1 MNRLS
6 DLKRMILLL
15 LAGILSA
22 CSHDD
27 LIETRPAENGEPLV
41 LTAVM
46 ADATTGTRATPD
58 NSWEGTETVIVEVID
73 NYDNYDDT
81 TNPDWTQAKRGIYT
95 AGTDGKLTFVS
106 GTQSTWLSDDETKLV
121 RAWHY
126 GDNSTTFSSSWSVQ
140 TNQTD
145 DNYAKS
151 DLLFAQATV
160 VSGRKEIA
168 LKFYHQVAKVVV
180 HVRNVGPVY
189 GSDDVSVTIGY
200 MNNIVMDGTVSTD
213 KISENYLDWTLGN
226 ARGYITAYSLG
237 PKPLASDE
245 NETSLASFA
254 ALVIPQTYNESL
266 LPYLDIKNG
275 LRSYP
280 CYSSTEITWEA
291 GHSYTYEVTIMEEN
305 RVTVDN
311 ITVSGWDNGGNYDL
325 TTTE

>member
-27 LIETRPAENGEPLV
+27 LTETRPAENGEPLV

-58 NSWEGTETVIVEVID
+58 NSWESTETVIVEVID
-73 NYDNYDDT
+73 NYDNT
-81 TNPDWTQAKRGIYT
+81 TTPDWTQAKRGIYT
-95 AGTDGKLTFVS
+95 ASTDGKLTFVS

-160 VSGRKEIA
+160 VSGGEEIA

-189 GSDDVSVTIGY
+189 GSNDVSVTIGE
-200 MNNIVMDGTVSTD
+200 MNNIVMNGTVSTD
-213 KISENYLDWTLGN
+213 NISENYLNWTPGSTM
-226 ARGYITAYSLG
+226 GTITAYSLG

-245 NETSLASFA
+245 NETSLASFT
-254 ALVIPQTYNESL
+254 ALVIPQPVKVNEL
-266 LPYLDIKNG
+266 YLVIRERDSYRCYASKDIVWNV
-275 LRSYP
+275 
-280 CYSSTEITWEA
+280 
-291 GHSYTYEVTIMEEN
+291 GHSYTYEVTITKESGVLVN
-305 RVTVDN
+305 N
-311 ITVSGWDNGGNYDL
+311 IIVSPWTPQDGGSL
-325 TTTE
+325 ETE

>member
-1 MNRLS
+1 
-6 DLKRMILLL
+6 MILLL

-27 LIETRPAENGEPLV
+27 LTETRPAGNGEPLV

-73 NYDNYDDT
+73 NYDDT
-81 TNPDWTQAKRGIYT
+81 TTPDWTQAKRGIYT
-95 AGTDGKLTFVS
+95 AGTDGKLTFTS
-106 GTQSTWLSDDETKLV
+106 GTQSTWLSDNETKLV

-126 GDNSTTFSSSWSVQ
+126 GDNSEERSDSWSVQ

-145 DNYAKS
+145 DNYANS
-151 DLLFAQATV
+151 DLLFAQGK
-160 VSGRKEIA
+160 VSGGQEIA

-189 GSDDVSVTIGY
+189 GSNDVSVTIGE
-200 MNNIVMDGTVSTD
+200 MNNIVMNGTVSTD
-213 KISENYLDWTLGN
+213 NISENYLNWTPGSTM
-226 ARGYITAYSLG
+226 GTITAYSLG

-254 ALVIPQTYNESL
+254 ALVIPQTVKEKEY
-266 LPYLDIKNG
+266 YLVINN
-275 LRSYP
+275 RREYP
-280 CYSSTEITWEA
+280 CYASKDIVWKA
-291 GHSYTYEVTIMEEN
+291 GHSYTYEVTITKESG
-305 RVTVDN
+305 VWVDK
-311 ITVSGWDNGGNYDL
+311 IIVSSWTEQDGGSL
-325 TTTE
+325 ETE

>member
-27 LIETRPAENGEPLV
+27 LTETRPAENSEPLV

-46 ADATTGTRATPD
+46 ADATTDTRATPD

-73 NYDNYDDT
+73 NYDNMT
-81 TNPDWTQAKRGIYT
+81 TPDWTQAKRGIYT
-95 AGTDGKLTFVS
+95 ASTDGKLTFTS
-106 GTQSTWLSDDETKLV
+106 GEQSSWLSDNETKLV

-126 GDNSTTFSSSWSVQ
+126 GNNSEERSDSWSVQ
-140 TNQTD
+140 TNQTG
-145 DNYAKS
+145 DNYANS
-151 DLLFAQATV
+151 DLLFAQTTV
-160 VSGRKEIA
+160 IGRREIA

-189 GSDDVSVTIGY
+189 GSHEVSVTIGER
-200 MNNIVMDGTVSTD
+200 NNIVMNGTVSTD
-213 KISENYLDWTLGN
+213 NMDENYFNWTPGN
-226 ARGYITAYSLG
+226 TMGTITAYSLG
-237 PKPLASDE
+237 PQPLAS
-245 NETSLASFA
+245 NGSETSLASFA
-254 ALVIPQTYNESL
+254 ALVIPQTVESYYY
-266 LPYLDIKNG
+266 YLVIKNG
-275 LRSYP
+275 NARYFG
-280 CYSSTEITWEA
+280 YSSTDITWSA

-311 ITVSGWDNGGNYDL
+311 ITVSGWDNGGNHEL

>member
-1 MNRLS
+1 M
-6 DLKRMILLL
+6 

-27 LIETRPAENGEPLV
+27 LTETRPAGNGEPLV

-46 ADATTGTRATPD
+46 ADATTDTRATPD
-58 NSWEGTETVIVEVID
+58 NSWTGTETVIVEVID
-73 NYDNYDDT
+73 NYDDT
-81 TNPDWTQAKRGIYT
+81 TTPDWTQAKRGIYT
-95 AGTDGKLTFVS
+95 ASTDGKLTFTS
-106 GTQSTWLSDDETKLV
+106 GTQSTWLSDNETKLV

-126 GDNSTTFSSSWSVQ
+126 GDNSEERSDSWSVQ
-140 TNQTD
+140 TNQTG

-151 DLLFAQATV
+151 DLLFAQAT

-213 KISENYLDWTLGN
+213 NISENYLNWTPGSTMET
-226 ARGYITAYSLG
+226 ITAYSLG

-254 ALVIPQTYNESL
+254 ALVIPQTVKSMFS
-266 LPYLDIKNG
+266 YLDIKNG
-275 LRSYP
+275 LSSYP

-291 GHSYTYEVTIMEEN
+291 GHSYTYEVTIMKEN

>member
-27 LIETRPAENGEPLV
+27 LTETRPEGNGEPLV

-73 NYDNYDDT
+73 NYDDT
-81 TNPDWTQAKRGIYT
+81 TTPDWTQAKRGIYT
-95 AGTDGKLTFVS
+95 AGTDGKLTFTS
-106 GTQSTWLSDDETKLV
+106 GEQSSWLSDTETKFV

-126 GDNSTTFSSSWSVQ
+126 GDNSTTLSSSWSVQ

-151 DLLFAQATV
+151 DLLFAQTTV
-160 VSGRKEIA
+160 IGRQEIA

-180 HVRNVGPVY
+180 HIRNVGPVY
-189 GSDDVSVTIGY
+189 GSDGVSVTIGY

-226 ARGYITAYSLG
+226 ARGYIAAYNLS
-237 PKPLASDE
+237 PQPLASDG

-254 ALVIPQTYNESL
+254 ALVIPQTVKNY
-266 LPYLDIKNG
+266 YLVIQNG
-275 LRSYP
+275 LVVYS
-280 CYSSTEITWEA
+280 CYSSTDITWEA
-291 GHSYTYEVTIMEEN
+291 GHSYTYEVTVTGEN
-305 RVTVDN
+305 RVMIDN
-311 ITVSGWDNGGNYDL
+311 ITVSDWGSGGNHEL

>member
-27 LIETRPAENGEPLV
+27 LTETSPVENGEPLV

-46 ADATTGTRATPD
+46 ADATTDTRATPD

-73 NYDNYDDT
+73 NYDNT
-81 TNPDWTQAKRGIYT
+81 TTPDWTQAKKGIYT
-95 AGTDGKLTFVS
+95 AGTDGKLTFTS
-106 GTQSTWLSDDETKLV
+106 GTQSTWLSDNETKLV

-126 GDNSTTFSSSWSVQ
+126 GDNSEEHPDSWSVQ
-140 TNQTD
+140 RNQGTD
-145 DNYAKS
+145 DNYANS
-151 DLLFAQATV
+151 DLLFAQTTV
-160 VSGRKEIA
+160 IGRREIA
-168 LKFYHQVAKVVV
+168 LQFYHQVAKVVV

-189 GSDDVSVTIGY
+189 GSNDVSVTIGE
-200 MNNIVMDGTVSTD
+200 MNNIVMNGTVSTD
-213 KISENYLDWTLGN
+213 NISENYLNWTPGSTM
-226 ARGYITAYSLG
+226 GTITAYSLG

-254 ALVIPQTYNESL
+254 ALVIPQTVESL
-266 LPYLDIKNG
+266 FPYLDIKNG

-280 CYSSTEITWEA
+280 CYSSTELTWEA

-311 ITVSGWDNGGNYDL
+311 ITVSGWDNGGNHEL

>member
-27 LIETRPAENGEPLV
+27 LTETRPSENGEPLV

-73 NYDNYDDT
+73 NYDNT
-81 TNPDWTQAKRGIYT
+81 TTPDWTQAKRGIYT
-95 AGTDGKLTFVS
+95 ASTDGKLTFTS
-106 GTQSTWLSDDETKLV
+106 GEQSSWLSDNETKLV

-126 GDNSTTFSSSWSVQ
+126 GNNSEERSDSWSVQ
-140 TNQTD
+140 TNQTG

-189 GSDDVSVTIGY
+189 GSNDVSVTIGDFNY
-200 MNNIVMDGTVSTD
+200 QVVMDGTVSTD
-213 KISENYLDWTLGN
+213 NISENYLNWTPGSTM
-226 ARGYITAYSLG
+226 GTITAYSLG

-254 ALVIPQTYNESL
+254 ALVIPQTVESL
-266 LPYLDIKNG
+266 FPYLDIKNG

>member
-27 LIETRPAENGEPLV
+27 LTETRPAENGEPLV

-73 NYDNYDDT
+73 NYDNT
-81 TNPDWTQAKRGIYT
+81 TTPDWTQAKRGIYT
-95 AGTDGKLTFVS
+95 AGTDGKLTFTS
-106 GTQSTWLSDDETKLV
+106 GEQSSWLSDNETKLV

-126 GDNSTTFSSSWSVQ
+126 GNNSEERSDSWSVQ

-151 DLLFAQATV
+151 DLLFAQETV
-160 VSGRKEIA
+160 SEGQEIA

-213 KISENYLDWTLGN
+213 NISENYLNWTPGST
-226 ARGYITAYSLG
+226 RGYITAYNLG

-254 ALVIPQTYNESL
+254 ALVIPQTVKENEY
-266 LPYLDIKNG
+266 YLVINNRSEYSCYASKDIVWN
-275 LRSYP
+275 
-280 CYSSTEITWEA
+280 A
-291 GHSYTYEVTIMEEN
+291 GHSYTYEVTITKESGVWVN
-305 RVTVDN
+305 N
-311 ITVSGWDNGGNYDL
+311 VSVSPWTPQDGGSL
-325 TTTE
+325 ETE

>member
-27 LIETRPAENGEPLV
+27 LTETRPAGNGEPLV

-46 ADATTGTRATPD
+46 ADATTDTRATPD

-73 NYDNYDDT
+73 NYDNT
-81 TNPDWTQAKRGIYT
+81 TTPDWTQAKKGIYT
-95 AGTDGKLTFVS
+95 AGTDGKLTFTS
-106 GTQSTWLSDDETKLV
+106 GEQSSWLSDTETKLV

-126 GDNSTTFSSSWSVQ
+126 GDNSTTLSSSWSVQ

-189 GSDDVSVTIGY
+189 ESDDVSVTIGDI
-200 MNNIVMDGTVSTD
+200 NNIVMNGTVSTD
-213 KISENYLDWTLGN
+213 DMDGNYFNWTQGN
-226 ARGYITAYSLG
+226 TMGTITAYSLG
-237 PKPLASDE
+237 PQPLASDG

-254 ALVIPQTYNESL
+254 ALVIPQTVKENEY
-266 LPYLDIKNG
+266 YLVINNRREYSCYASKDIVWK
-275 LRSYP
+275 
-280 CYSSTEITWEA
+280 A
-291 GHSYTYEVTIMEEN
+291 GHSYTYEVTITKESGVWVN
-305 RVTVDN
+305 NV
-311 ITVSGWDNGGNYDL
+311 IVSPWTPQDGGSL
-325 TTTE
+325 ETE

>member
-27 LIETRPAENGEPLV
+27 LTETRPAENGEPLV

-73 NYDNYDDT
+73 NYDDT
-81 TNPDWTQAKRGIYT
+81 TTPDWTLAKKGIYT
-95 AGTDGKLTFVS
+95 ANTDGKLTFTS
-106 GTQSTWLSDDETKLV
+106 SEQSSWLSDTETKLV

-126 GDNSTTFSSSWSVQ
+126 GDDSKVHPDSWSVQ
-140 TNQTD
+140 TNQTG
-145 DNYAKS
+145 DNYANS
-151 DLLFAQATV
+151 DLLFAQTTV
-160 VSGRKEIA
+160 IGQREIA

-189 GSDDVSVTIGY
+189 ESNDVSVTIGDTY
-200 MNNIVMDGTVSTD
+200 NIVMNGTVSTD
-213 KISENYLDWTLGN
+213 NISENYLNWTPGSTM
-226 ARGYITAYSLG
+226 GTITAYSLG
-237 PKPLASDE
+237 PKPLASNE

-254 ALVIPQTYNESL
+254 ALVIPQTVESL
-266 LPYLDIKNG
+266 FPYLVIKNG

-280 CYSSTEITWEA
+280 CYSSTEITWSA
-291 GHSYTYEVTIMEEN
+291 GHSYTYEVTITIEN
-305 RVTVDN
+305 GVTVNN
-311 ITVSGWDNGGNYDL
+311 ITVSDWGNGGNYDL
-325 TTTE
+325 TTE

>member
-27 LIETRPAENGEPLV
+27 LTETRPAGNGEPLV

-46 ADATTGTRATPD
+46 ADATTDTRATPD
-58 NSWEGTETVIVEVID
+58 NSWTGTETVIVEVID
-73 NYDNYDDT
+73 NYDDT
-81 TNPDWTQAKRGIYT
+81 TTPDWTQAKRGIYT
-95 AGTDGKLTFVS
+95 ASTDGKLTFTS
-106 GTQSTWLSDDETKLV
+106 GTQSTWLSDNETKLV

-126 GDNSTTFSSSWSVQ
+126 GDDSEEHPDSWSVQ
-140 TNQTD
+140 RNQGTD
-145 DNYAKS
+145 DNYANS
-151 DLLFAQATV
+151 DLLFAQET
-160 VSGRKEIA
+160 VSGRQEIA

-213 KISENYLDWTLGN
+213 NISENYLNWTPGSTM
-226 ARGYITAYSLG
+226 GTITAYSLG

-254 ALVIPQTYNESL
+254 ALVIPQTVKEKEY
-266 LPYLDIKNG
+266 YLVINNRREYSCYASKDIAWK
-275 LRSYP
+275 
-280 CYSSTEITWEA
+280 A
-291 GHSYTYEVTIMEEN
+291 GHSYTYEVTITKESGVWVE
-305 RVTVDN
+305 N
-311 ITVSGWDNGGNYDL
+311 ITVSDWGNGGNYDL

>member
-1 MNRLS
+1 
-6 DLKRMILLL
+6 MILLL

-27 LIETRPAENGEPLV
+27 LTETRPAENGEPLV

-73 NYDNYDDT
+73 NYDDT
-81 TNPDWTQAKRGIYT
+81 TTPDWTQAKRGIY
-95 AGTDGKLTFVS
+95 AASTDGKLTFTS

-126 GDNSTTFSSSWSVQ
+126 GNNSEERSDSWSVQ
-140 TNQTD
+140 TNQTG

-160 VSGRKEIA
+160 IGRREIA
-168 LKFYHQVAKVVV
+168 LQFYHQVAKVVV

-213 KISENYLDWTLGN
+213 NISENYLNWTPGST
-226 ARGYITAYSLG
+226 RGYITAYNLG

-254 ALVIPQTYNESL
+254 ALVIPQTVKENEY
-266 LPYLDIKNG
+266 YLVINNRSEYSCYASKDIVWN
-275 LRSYP
+275 
-280 CYSSTEITWEA
+280 A
-291 GHSYTYEVTIMEEN
+291 GHSYTYEVTITKESGVWVN
-305 RVTVDN
+305 N
-311 ITVSGWDNGGNYDL
+311 VSVSPWTPQDGGSL
-325 TTTE
+325 ETE

>member
-27 LIETRPAENGEPLV
+27 LTETRPAENSEPLV

-46 ADATTGTRATPD
+46 ADATTDTRATPD

-73 NYDNYDDT
+73 NYDNMT
-81 TNPDWTQAKRGIYT
+81 TPDWTQAKKGIYT
-95 AGTDGKLTFVS
+95 AGTDGKLTFTS
-106 GTQSTWLSDDETKLV
+106 GEQSSWLSDTETKLV

-126 GDNSTTFSSSWSVQ
+126 GDDSKVHPDSWPVQ
-140 TNQTD
+140 RNQGTD
-145 DNYAKS
+145 DNYANS
-151 DLLFAQATV
+151 DLLFAQET
-160 VSGRKEIA
+160 VSGRQEIA

-189 GSDDVSVTIGY
+189 GSNDVSVTIGE
-200 MNNIVMDGTVSTD
+200 MNNIVMNGTVSTD
-213 KISENYLDWTLGN
+213 NISENYLNWTPGSTM
-226 ARGYITAYSLG
+226 GTITAYSLG

-254 ALVIPQTYNESL
+254 ALVIPQTVKEKEY
-266 LPYLDIKNG
+266 YLVINNRREYSCYASKDIAWK
-275 LRSYP
+275 
-280 CYSSTEITWEA
+280 A
-291 GHSYTYEVTIMEEN
+291 GHSYTYEVTITKESGVWVN
-305 RVTVDN
+305 NV
-311 ITVSGWDNGGNYDL
+311 IVSPWTPQDGGSL
-325 TTTE
+325 ETE

>member
-27 LIETRPAENGEPLV
+27 LTETRPAENGEPLV

-46 ADATTGTRATPD
+46 ADATTDTRATPD
-58 NSWEGTETVIVEVID
+58 NSWEGTERFIVEVMD
-73 NYDNYDDT
+73 NY
-81 TNPDWTQAKRGIYT
+81 
-95 AGTDGKLTFVS
+95 GTDAAQIKTAVYSIDDSGKLVYES
-106 GTQSTWLSDDETKLV
+106 GEQSSWLSDNETKLV

-126 GDNSTTFSSSWSVQ
+126 GDNSTTLSSSWSVQ

-151 DLLFAQATV
+151 DLLFAQTTV
-160 VSGRKEIA
+160 IGRQEIA

-180 HVRNVGPVY
+180 HIRNVGPVY
-189 GSDDVSVTIGY
+189 GSDEVSVWIG
-200 MNNIVMDGTVSTD
+200 NSTVAKDGTVSTD
-213 KISENYLDWTLGN
+213 NISGNYLNWTPGST
-226 ARGYITAYSLG
+226 RWSITAYNLG
-237 PKPLASDE
+237 PQPLASNE

-266 LPYLDIKNG
+266 LPYLVIKNG
-275 LRSYP
+275 RMEYL
-280 CYSSTEITWEA
+280 CYASKEIVWNA
-291 GHSYTYEVTIMEEN
+291 GHSYTYEVTVIGEN
-305 RVTVDN
+305 RVTIDN
-311 ITVSGWDNGGNYDL
+311 ITVSDWGNGGNHDL
-325 TTTE
+325 TTE

>member
-27 LIETRPAENGEPLV
+27 LTETRPAGNGEPLV

-58 NSWEGTETVIVEVID
+58 NSWTGTETVIVEVID
-73 NYDNYDDT
+73 NYDDT
-81 TNPDWTQAKRGIYT
+81 TTPDWTQAKRGIYT
-95 AGTDGKLTFVS
+95 ASTDGKLTFVS
-106 GTQSTWLSDDETKLV
+106 GEQSSWLSDNETKLV

-126 GDNSTTFSSSWSVQ
+126 GDNSEDRSDSWSVQ
-140 TNQTD
+140 TNQTG

-151 DLLFAQATV
+151 DLLFAQAT

-189 GSDDVSVTIGY
+189 GSDDVSVTIGDI
-200 MNNIVMDGTVSTD
+200 NNIVMNGTVSTD
-213 KISENYLDWTLGN
+213 DMDGNYFNWTQGN
-226 ARGYITAYSLG
+226 TMGTITAYSLG
-237 PKPLASDE
+237 PQPLASDG

-254 ALVIPQTYNESL
+254 ALVIPQTVKEKEY
-266 LPYLDIKNG
+266 YLVINNRREYSCYASKDIVWK
-275 LRSYP
+275 
-280 CYSSTEITWEA
+280 A
-291 GHSYTYEVTIMEEN
+291 GHSYTYEVTITKESGVWVN
-305 RVTVDN
+305 NV
-311 ITVSGWDNGGNYDL
+311 IVSPWTPQDGGSL
-325 TTTE
+325 ETE

>member
-1 MNRLS
+1 
-6 DLKRMILLL
+6 MILLL

-27 LIETRPAENGEPLV
+27 LTETRPAGNGELLV

-73 NYDNYDDT
+73 NYDDT
-81 TNPDWTQAKRGIYT
+81 TTPDWTQAKRGIYT
-95 AGTDGKLTFVS
+95 ASTDGKLTFTS
-106 GTQSTWLSDDETKLV
+106 GEQSSWLSDNETKLV

-126 GDNSTTFSSSWSVQ
+126 GDNSEEHPDSWSVQ
-140 TNQTD
+140 RNQGTD

-151 DLLFAQATV
+151 DLLFAQGR
-160 VSGRKEIA
+160 VSGRQEIA

-189 GSDDVSVTIGY
+189 GSNDVSVTIGE
-200 MNNIVMDGTVSTD
+200 MNNIVMNGTVSTD
-213 KISENYLDWTLGN
+213 NISENYLNWTPGSTM
-226 ARGYITAYSLG
+226 GTIMAYSLG

-254 ALVIPQTYNESL
+254 ALVIPQTVKEKKY
-266 LPYLDIKNG
+266 YLVINNRREYSCYASKDIVWK
-275 LRSYP
+275 
-280 CYSSTEITWEA
+280 A
-291 GHSYTYEVTIMEEN
+291 GHSYTYEVTITKESG
-305 RVTVDN
+305 VWVDK
-311 ITVSGWDNGGNYDL
+311 IIVSSWTEQDGGSL
-325 TTTE
+325 ETE

>member
-27 LIETRPAENGEPLV
+27 LTETRPAENGEPLV

-73 NYDNYDDT
+73 NYDDT
-81 TNPDWTQAKRGIYT
+81 TTPDWTQAKRGIYT
-95 AGTDGKLTFVS
+95 ASTDGKLTFTS
-106 GTQSTWLSDDETKLV
+106 GTQSTWLSDNETKLV

-126 GDNSTTFSSSWSVQ
+126 GDNSEEHPDSWSVQ
-140 TNQTD
+140 RNQGTD
-145 DNYAKS
+145 DNYANS
-151 DLLFAQATV
+151 DLLFAQATT
-160 VSGRKEIA
+160 VSGRQEIA

-189 GSDDVSVTIGY
+189 GSDDVSVTIGE
-200 MNNIVMDGTVSTD
+200 MNNIVMNGTVSTD
-213 KISENYLDWTLGN
+213 NISENYLNWTPGST
-226 ARGYITAYSLG
+226 RGTITAYSIG
-237 PKPLASDE
+237 SQPLAS

-254 ALVIPQTYNESL
+254 ALVIPQTVESNYC
-266 LPYLDIKNG
+266 YLVIKN
-275 LRSYP
+275 RNMSYP
-280 CYSSTEITWEA
+280 CYSSTEITWES
-291 GHSYTYEVTIMEEN
+291 GHSYTYEVTITKESGVLVN
-305 RVTVDN
+305 N
-311 ITVSGWDNGGNYDL
+311 IIVSPWTPQDGGSL
-325 TTTE
+325 ETE

>member
-1 MNRLS
+1 
-6 DLKRMILLL
+6 MILLL

-27 LIETRPAENGEPLV
+27 LTETRPAGNGEPLV

-58 NSWEGTETVIVEVID
+58 NSWTGTETVIVEVID
-73 NYDNYDDT
+73 NYDDT
-81 TNPDWTQAKRGIYT
+81 TTPDWTLAKRGIYT
-95 AGTDGKLTFVS
+95 ASTDGKLTFTS
-106 GTQSTWLSDDETKLV
+106 GTQSTWLSDNETKLV

-126 GDNSTTFSSSWSVQ
+126 GDNSEERSDSWSVQ
-140 TNQTD
+140 TNQTG

-151 DLLFAQATV
+151 DLLFAQAT

-213 KISENYLDWTLGN
+213 NISENYLNWTPGSTMET
-226 ARGYITAYSLG
+226 ITAYSLG

-254 ALVIPQTYNESL
+254 ALVIPQTVKSMFS
-266 LPYLDIKNG
+266 YLDIKNG
-275 LRSYP
+275 LSSYP

-291 GHSYTYEVTIMEEN
+291 GHSYTYEVTIMKEN

>member
-1 MNRLS
+1 
-6 DLKRMILLL
+6 MIFLL

-27 LIETRPAENGEPLV
+27 LTETRPAENGEPLV

-46 ADATTGTRATPD
+46 ADTTTGTRATPD

-73 NYDNYDDT
+73 NYDNT
-81 TNPDWTQAKRGIYT
+81 TNPDWTQAKKGIYT

-106 GTQSTWLSDDETKLV
+106 GEQSSWLSDNETKLV

-126 GDNSTTFSSSWSVQ
+126 GNNSEDRSDSWSVQ
-140 TNQTD
+140 TNQTG

-160 VSGRKEIA
+160 SGRQEIA

-189 GSDDVSVTIGY
+189 ESDEVSVTIGDI
-200 MNNIVMDGTVSTD
+200 NNIVMNGTVSTD
-213 KISENYLDWTLGN
+213 NMDGNYLKWTPGN
-226 ARGYITAYSLG
+226 TMGTITAYSLG
-237 PKPLASDE
+237 PQPLASDE

-254 ALVIPQTYNESL
+254 ALVIPQTVESL
-266 LPYLDIKNG
+266 LPYLVIKNG
-275 LRSYP
+275 SASYP
-280 CYSSTEITWEA
+280 CYSSTEITWES
-291 GHSYTYEVTIMEEN
+291 GHSYTYEVTITIESGVWVN
-305 RVTVDN
+305 N
-311 ITVSGWDNGGNYDL
+311 IIVSPWTEQDGGSL
-325 TTTE
+325 ETE

>member
-1 MNRLS
+1 
-6 DLKRMILLL
+6 MILLL

-27 LIETRPAENGEPLV
+27 LTETRPAENGEPLV

-46 ADATTGTRATPD
+46 VDATTGTRATPD
-58 NSWEGTETVIVEVID
+58 NSWEGTERFIVEVTD
-73 NYDNYDDT
+73 NYRTDAAQIKTAVYSIDDS
-81 TNPDWTQAKRGIYT
+81 D
-95 AGTDGKLTFVS
+95 KLVYES
-106 GTQSTWLSDDETKLV
+106 GEQSSWLSDNETKLV

-126 GDNSTTFSSSWSVQ
+126 GNNSEVHPDSWLVQ
-140 TNQTD
+140 KDQGTD

-151 DLLFAQATV
+151 DLLFAQES

-189 GSDDVSVTIGY
+189 GSDGVSVTIGY
-200 MNNIVMDGTVSTD
+200 MNNIVMNGTVSTD

-226 ARGYITAYSLG
+226 AIGYIAAYNLS
-237 PKPLASDE
+237 PQPLASDG

-254 ALVIPQTYNESL
+254 ALVIPQTVKNY
-266 LPYLDIKNG
+266 YLVIQNG
-275 LRSYP
+275 FVNYF
-280 CYSSTEITWEA
+280 CYSSTDITWEA
-291 GHSYTYEVTIMEEN
+291 GHSYTYEVTVTGEN
-305 RVTVDN
+305 RVMIDN
-311 ITVSGWDNGGNYDL
+311 ITVSDWGNGGNHEL

>member
-1 MNRLS
+1 
-6 DLKRMILLL
+6 MILLL

-27 LIETRPAENGEPLV
+27 LTETRPAENGEPLV

-58 NSWEGTETVIVEVID
+58 NSWESTETVIVEVID
-73 NYDNYDDT
+73 NYDNT
-81 TNPDWTQAKRGIYT
+81 TTPDWTQAKRGIYT
-95 AGTDGKLTFVS
+95 ASTDGKLTFVS

-151 DLLFAQATV
+151 DLLFAQTTV
-160 VSGRKEIA
+160 IGRQEIA

-189 GSDDVSVTIGY
+189 GSNDVSVTIGE
-200 MNNIVMDGTVSTD
+200 MNNIVMNGTVSTD
-213 KISENYLDWTLGN
+213 NISENYLNWTPGSTM
-226 ARGYITAYSLG
+226 GTITAYSLG

-245 NETSLASFA
+245 NETSLASFT
-254 ALVIPQTYNESL
+254 ALVIPQPVKVNEL
-266 LPYLDIKNG
+266 YLVIRERDSYRCYASKDIVWNV
-275 LRSYP
+275 
-280 CYSSTEITWEA
+280 
-291 GHSYTYEVTIMEEN
+291 GHSYTYEVTITKESGVLVN
-305 RVTVDN
+305 N
-311 ITVSGWDNGGNYDL
+311 IIVSPWTPQDGGSL
-325 TTTE
+325 ETE

>member
-1 MNRLS
+1 M
-6 DLKRMILLL
+6 KRVILLL

-27 LIETRPAENGEPLV
+27 LTETSPAENGEPLV

-73 NYDNYDDT
+73 NYDDT
-81 TNPDWTQAKRGIYT
+81 TTPDWTQAKRGIYT

-126 GDNSTTFSSSWSVQ
+126 GDDSKVHPDSWSVQ
-140 TNQTD
+140 RNQGTD

-151 DLLFAQATV
+151 DLLFAQTTV
-160 VSGRKEIA
+160 IGRREIA
-168 LKFYHQVAKVVV
+168 LQFYHQVAKVVV

-189 GSDDVSVTIGY
+189 GSDDVSVTIG
-200 MNNIVMDGTVSTD
+200 NFTNQVVMDGTVSTD
-213 KISENYLDWTLGN
+213 NISENYLNWTPGST
-226 ARGYITAYSLG
+226 RGYITAYNLG

-254 ALVIPQTYNESL
+254 ALVIPQTVESNYC
-266 LPYLDIKNG
+266 YLVIKNG
-275 LRSYP
+275 NASYF
-280 CYSSTEITWEA
+280 CYSSTDITWEA
-291 GHSYTYEVTIMEEN
+291 GNSYTYEVTITREN

-311 ITVSGWDNGGNYDL
+311 ITVSGWGNGGNHEL

>member
-1 MNRLS
+1 
-6 DLKRMILLL
+6 MILLL

-27 LIETRPAENGEPLV
+27 LTETRPAENGEPLV

-73 NYDNYDDT
+73 NYDNT
-81 TNPDWTQAKRGIYT
+81 TTPDWTQAKKGIYT
-95 AGTDGKLTFVS
+95 AGIDGKLTFVS

-126 GDNSTTFSSSWSVQ
+126 GDNSTTLSSSWSVQ
-140 TNQTD
+140 TNQTG

-160 VSGRKEIA
+160 SGRQEIA
-168 LKFYHQVAKVVV
+168 LQFYHQVAKVVV

-189 GSDDVSVTIGY
+189 GSNEVSVTIGDRD
-200 MNNIVMDGTVSTD
+200 NIVINGTVSTD
-213 KISENYLDWTLGN
+213 NISENYLNWTPGSTM
-226 ARGYITAYSLG
+226 GTITAYSLG
-237 PKPLASDE
+237 PQPLASDG

-254 ALVIPQTYNESL
+254 ALVIPQTVESL
-266 LPYLDIKNG
+266 FPYLVINERGSYRCYAPKDIVW
-275 LRSYP
+275 S
-280 CYSSTEITWEA
+280 A
-291 GHSYTYEVTIMEEN
+291 GYSYTYEVTITREN
-305 RVTVDN
+305 RVTVNN
-311 ITVSGWDNGGNYDL
+311 ITVSPWTPQDGGSL
-325 TTTE
+325 ETE

>member
-1 MNRLS
+1 
-6 DLKRMILLL
+6 MILLL

-27 LIETRPAENGEPLV
+27 LTETRPSENGEPLV

-73 NYDNYDDT
+73 NYDNT
-81 TNPDWTQAKRGIYT
+81 TTPDWTQAKRGIYT
-95 AGTDGKLTFVS
+95 ASTDGKPTFTS
-106 GTQSTWLSDDETKLV
+106 GEQSSWLSDTETKLV

-126 GDNSTTFSSSWSVQ
+126 GDDSKVHPDSWSVQ
-140 TNQTD
+140 RNQGTD

-151 DLLFAQATV
+151 DLLFAQETV
-160 VSGRKEIA
+160 SEGQEIA

-189 GSDDVSVTIGY
+189 GSNDVSVTIGE
-200 MNNIVMDGTVSTD
+200 MNNIVMNGTVSTD
-213 KISENYLDWTLGN
+213 NISENYLNWTPGSTM
-226 ARGYITAYSLG
+226 GTITVYSLG

-254 ALVIPQTYNESL
+254 ALVIPQPVKVNEL
-266 LPYLDIKNG
+266 YLVIRERDSYRCYASKDIVWN
-275 LRSYP
+275 
-280 CYSSTEITWEA
+280 A
-291 GHSYTYEVTIMEEN
+291 GHSYTYEVTITKESGVLVN
-305 RVTVDN
+305 N
-311 ITVSGWDNGGNYDL
+311 IIVSPWTPQDGGSL
-325 TTTE
+325 ETE

>member
-27 LIETRPAENGEPLV
+27 LTETRPEGNGEPLV

-73 NYDNYDDT
+73 NYDDT
-81 TNPDWTQAKRGIYT
+81 TTPDWTQAKRGIYT
-95 AGTDGKLTFVS
+95 ASTDGKLTFTS
-106 GTQSTWLSDDETKLV
+106 GTQSTWLSDNETKLV

-126 GDNSTTFSSSWSVQ
+126 GNNSEERSGSWSVQ

-145 DNYAKS
+145 DNYANS
-151 DLLFAQATV
+151 DLLFAQGK
-160 VSGRKEIA
+160 VSGGQEIA

-189 GSDDVSVTIGY
+189 GSNDVSVTIGE
-200 MNNIVMDGTVSTD
+200 MNNIVMNGTVSTD
-213 KISENYLDWTLGN
+213 NISENYLNWTPGSTM
-226 ARGYITAYSLG
+226 GTITAYSLG

-254 ALVIPQTYNESL
+254 ALVIPQTVESL
-266 LPYLDIKNG
+266 FPYLDIKNG

>member
-6 DLKRMILLL
+6 DLKRMIFLL

-27 LIETRPAENGEPLV
+27 LTETRPAENGEPLV

-58 NSWEGTETVIVEVID
+58 NSWEGTGTVIVEVID
-73 NYDNYDDT
+73 NYDNT
-81 TNPDWTQAKRGIYT
+81 TTPDWTQAKKIARRSQRSVYHRYWLC
-95 AGTDGKLTFVS
+95 KFLS
-106 GTQSTWLSDDETKLV
+106 WLSDNETKLV

-126 GDNSTTFSSSWSVQ
+126 GDNSEDRSDSWSVQ
-140 TNQTD
+140 TNQTG

-160 VSGRKEIA
+160 SGRQEIA

-189 GSDDVSVTIGY
+189 ESDDVSVTIGY

-213 KISENYLDWTLGN
+213 NMDGNYLKWTPGN
-226 ARGYITAYSLG
+226 TMGTITAYSLG
-237 PKPLASDE
+237 PQPLASDE

-254 ALVIPQTYNESL
+254 ALVIPQTVESMR
-266 LPYLDIKNG
+266 PYLVIKNG
-275 LRSYP
+275 NARYY
-280 CYSSTEITWEA
+280 CYSSTEITWES
-291 GHSYTYEVTIMEEN
+291 GHSYTYEVTITREN

-311 ITVSGWDNGGNYDL
+311 ITVSPWTEQDGGSL
-325 TTTE
+325 ETE

>member
-1 MNRLS
+1 
-6 DLKRMILLL
+6 MILLL

-27 LIETRPAENGEPLV
+27 LTETRPAENSEPLV

-46 ADATTGTRATPD
+46 ADATTDTRATPD

-73 NYDNYDDT
+73 NYDDT
-81 TNPDWTQAKRGIYT
+81 TTPDWTQAKRGIYT
-95 AGTDGKLTFVS
+95 ASTDGKLTFTS
-106 GTQSTWLSDDETKLV
+106 GTQSTWLSDNETKLV

-126 GDNSTTFSSSWSVQ
+126 GDNSEEHPDSWSVQ
-140 TNQTD
+140 RNQGTD

-151 DLLFAQATV
+151 DLLFAQGR
-160 VSGRKEIA
+160 VSGRQEIA

-189 GSDDVSVTIGY
+189 GSNDVSVTIGE
-200 MNNIVMDGTVSTD
+200 MNNIVMNGTVSTD
-213 KISENYLDWTLGN
+213 NISENYLNWTPGSTM
-226 ARGYITAYSLG
+226 GTITAYSLG

-254 ALVIPQTYNESL
+254 ALVIPQTVKSMFS
-266 LPYLDIKNG
+266 YLDIKNG
-275 LRSYP
+275 LSSYP

-291 GHSYTYEVTIMEEN
+291 GHSYTYEVTIMKEN

>member
-1 MNRLS
+1 
-6 DLKRMILLL
+6 MILLL

-27 LIETRPAENGEPLV
+27 LTETRPAENSEPLV

-46 ADATTGTRATPD
+46 ADATTDTRATPD

-73 NYDNYDDT
+73 NYDDT
-81 TNPDWTQAKRGIYT
+81 TTPDWTQAKRGIYT
-95 AGTDGKLTFVS
+95 ASTDGKLTFTS
-106 GTQSTWLSDDETKLV
+106 GTQSTWLSDNETKLV

-126 GDNSTTFSSSWSVQ
+126 GDNSEEHPDSWSVQ
-140 TNQTD
+140 RNQGTD

-151 DLLFAQATV
+151 DLLFAQGR
-160 VSGRKEIA
+160 VSGRQEIA

-189 GSDDVSVTIGY
+189 GSNDVSVTIGE
-200 MNNIVMDGTVSTD
+200 MNNIVMNGTVSTD
-213 KISENYLDWTLGN
+213 NISENYLNWTPGSTM
-226 ARGYITAYSLG
+226 GTITAYSLG

-254 ALVIPQTYNESL
+254 ALVIPQTVESL
-266 LPYLDIKNG
+266 FPYLDIKNG

-291 GHSYTYEVTIMEEN
+291 GHSYTYEVTIMEE